1 MENTIKSFIDQ
12 QLELGAMAV
21 HSELA
26 VVPLL
31 CRQPGG
37 PDYITLKEAFVRGGF
52 AVTEISESGSVPNLK
67 VVNGTGHNVLLL
79 DGEELAGAKQN
90 RVLNT
95 SILIAAEGSAI
106 IPVSCTEQGRWHY
119 ASREFSDS
127 GVMMSRSIRTNKS
140 ASVSASVRSSSSYV
154 SDQGGVWRDIEA
166 LHQSHGTSSNTGAM
180 KDAYESRKA
189 QTESYKGHF
198 PCQDGQCGMAVLIKG
213 RVAGIEFLSRPEAY
227 RQLHEKL
234 LGSYIMDI
242 PMAQAGKSGPDSLK
256 VRKIL
261 DRIKDGTEE
270 RFKSVGLGEDCRY
283 TIRGMVGSALLVDN
297 WYLHGAF
304 FRSNNRNQT
313 DQHRTERMASLSRR
327 RGYRQ
332 E

>member
-1 MENTIKSFIDQ
+1 MENRIARQITETL
-12 QLELGAMAV
+12 QLGEMVV
-21 HSELA
+21 HEELA

-31 CRQPGG
+31 CRQPDG
-37 PDYITLKEAFVRGGF
+37 PDYITLKEAFDSGGL

-67 VVNGTGHNVLLL
+67 VVNSTGHNVLLL

-95 SILIAAEGSAI
+95 SILIAAGGSAI

-119 ASREFSDS
+119 ASR
-127 GVMMSRSIRTNKS
+127 
-140 ASVSASVRSSSSYV
+140 
-154 SDQGGVWRDIEA
+154 VWRDIEA

-227 RQLHEKL
+227 CQLHEKL
-234 LGSYIMDI
+234 LDSYIMDI
-242 PMAQAGKSGPDSLK
+242 PMAQAGKSGPAPLK
-256 VRKIL
+256 VMKIL
-261 DRIKDGTEE
+261 ERIMEGSEE
-270 RFKSVGLGEDCRY
+270 RFKSVGLGDDCRY
-283 TIRGMVGSALLVDN
+283 TIRGLVGSALLVDN
-297 WYLHGAF
+297 WYLHAAF
-304 FRSNNRNQT
+304 FRIKRR
-313 DQHRTERMASLSRR
+313 DQHSTHTSERMPSMHQRR
-327 RGYRQ
+327 SYRM
-332 E
+332 

>member
-1 MENTIKSFIDQ
+1 MENSIRNFIDQ

-37 PDYITLKEAFVRGGF
+37 PDYITLKEAFASGGF

-67 VVNGTGHNVLLL
+67 VVNSTGRNVLLL

-95 SILIAAEGSAI
+95 SILIAAGGSAI
-106 IPVSCTEQGRWHY
+106 IPVSCTEQGRWNY

-140 ASVSASVRSSSSYV
+140 ASVSESVRASCSYN
-154 SDQGGVWRDIEA
+154 SDQSGIWRDIEA
-166 LHQSHGTSSNTGAM
+166 LHQSHGTSSHTGAM
-180 KDAYESRKA
+180 KDAYESRRE

-198 PCQDGQCGMAVLIKG
+198 PCQEGQCGMAVLIKG
-213 RVAGIEFLSRPEAY
+213 RVAGIEFLSRPDAY
-227 RQLHEKL
+227 HQLHEKL

-242 PMAQAGKSGPDSLK
+242 PMAQAGKSGPDLIK
-256 VRKIL
+256 IQKIL
-261 DRIKDGTEE
+261 ERIKEGTEE
-270 RFKSVGLGEDCRY
+270 RFASVGLGEDCRY
-283 TIRGMVGSALLVDN
+283 TIRGLVGSALLVDN

-304 FRSNNRNQT
+304 FRANRRDQT
-313 DQHRTERMASLSRR
+313 DSSSQERMSSMRQRR
-327 RGYRQ
+327 AYRQ
-332 E
+332 